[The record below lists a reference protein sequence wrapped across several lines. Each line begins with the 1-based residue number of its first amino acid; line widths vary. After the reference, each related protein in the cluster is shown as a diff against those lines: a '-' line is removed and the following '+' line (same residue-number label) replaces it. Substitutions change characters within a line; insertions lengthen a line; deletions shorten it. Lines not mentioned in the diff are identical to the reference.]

1 MKKSLLPN
9 VAELNVTKLGFDS
22 LAELFNIEKVRRN
35 IVFKHFEEGQ
45 APNIYLKRQYK
56 RLIIAAKTDNY
67 KKFDE
72 IASILLSKSISFRL
86 VGLNKV
92 DPYWFTRPS
101 GRFYSIWRKLTH
113 ICNTSSTKIGYTRFW
128 IEKSNGK
135 LRPLG
140 VPDMEW
146 RAYMFMWSIIINI
159 QFQNADVLMP
169 FQHGGRPVRGLKTCW
184 QDIIEN
190 VKEKK
195 YIYEFD
201 LKGFFDNIDQSSIRD
216 SLVFAG
222 LPQHMIYQLMDMITQ
237 SPKAYHSAPEPSGDT
252 SPTRITE
259 LVKSQMKQ
267 ANMLKAFLNNDFS
280 DITSSLMPNP
290 HEKISI
296 NISNNPAGQTYDVE
310 NGLGISGSGV
320 PQGASFSPM
329 LACLGTHVWISPW
342 IQEKHLIMYMD
353 DGLLYG
359 ESEEIVTKALNEL
372 KENLSLMGVK
382 LAENKSG
389 WVRKGNEFKKLKF
402 LGLEYDFSTDTIKG
416 ATRNGSDTEFPAL
429 DFNKVLKY
437 NRLKGGY
444 SKKES
449 PKDFEVIDMILQE
462 KYLEIGSKYGLLGC
476 FISHAQSP
484 WSDPELRK
492 LEIELGMERAIY
504 RMNKPKA
511 LLWHFQDLMEF
522 YPTDGAIFI
531 ASSVAII
538 NTLARIKAMPK
549 LGNGASSSST
559 KVLVPKIGKEVAIPI
574 KSDYEFI

>member
-1 MKKSLLPN
+1 MKKSFLPN

-22 LAELFNIEKVRRN
+22 LAELFNIEKVNRS

-45 APNIYLKRQYK
+45 APNKYLKHMYK
-56 RLIIAAKTDNY
+56 RLTIAARTDNY

-72 IASILLSKSISFRL
+72 IASVMLTKSISFRL
-86 VGLNKV
+86 VGLNKA
-92 DPYWFTRPS
+92 DPYWFTRTA
-101 GRFYSIWRKLTH
+101 GRFNRDWRALTR
-113 ICNTSSTKIGYTRFW
+113 ICNEFSTKIATTRFW

-140 VPDMEW
+140 VPDLEN
-146 RAYMFMWSIIINI
+146 RAFNFMWSIIIDI
-159 QFQNADVLMP
+159 QLQNADVLMS
-169 FQHGGRPVRGLKTCW
+169 FQHGGRPRMGLKTCW
-184 QDIIEN
+184 NHIIEK
-190 VKEKK
+190 VREKM

-222 LPQHMIYQLMDMITQ
+222 LPQHLIYRLMEMVT
-237 SPKAYHSAPEPSGDT
+237 SAPKAYHSPPEPEGVK

-280 DITSSLMPNP
+280 DITSHLMPKQ
-290 HEKISI
+290 HEKVSI
-296 NISNNPAGQTYDVE
+296 KISNNPTGQTYDVE

-320 PQGASFSPM
+320 PQGVSFSPM

-342 IQEKHLIMYMD
+342 IQEKHLVMYMD

-359 ESEEIVTKALNEL
+359 DTEEIVLKAVEEL
-372 KENLSLMGVK
+372 KENLKLMGVSI
-382 LAENKSG
+382 AENKSG
-389 WVRKGNEFKKLKF
+389 WVRKGLEYKSLKF
-402 LGLEYDFSTDTIKG
+402 LGLEYNFEKDTIKG
-416 ATRNGSDTEFPAL
+416 ATRNGSNTEFPAL
-429 DFNKVLKY
+429 DFIKVLKH
-437 NRLKGGY
+437 NRLMGGY
-444 SKKES
+444 QSK
-449 PKDFEVIDMILQE
+449 PKDFDVIDMVLQE
-462 KYLEIGSKYGLLGC
+462 KYLEIGAKYGLLGC

-484 WSDPELRK
+484 WSDPKLRK

-511 LLWHFQDLMEF
+511 LLWSFQDVIPF

-531 ASSVAII
+531 ASSVAVI
-538 NTLARIKAMPK
+538 NTLARIKAISK

-559 KVLVPKIGKEVAIPI
+559 KVLVPSIEKEVAISI

>member
-1 MKKSLLPN
+1 
-9 VAELNVTKLGFDS
+9 
-22 LAELFNIEKVRRN
+22 
-35 IVFKHFEEGQ
+35 
-45 APNIYLKRQYK
+45 
-56 RLIIAAKTDNY
+56 
-67 KKFDE
+67 
-72 IASILLSKSISFRL
+72 
-86 VGLNKV
+86 
-92 DPYWFTRPS
+92 
-101 GRFYSIWRKLTH
+101 
-113 ICNTSSTKIGYTRFW
+113 
-128 IEKSNGK
+128 
-135 LRPLG
+135 
-140 VPDMEW
+140 
-146 RAYMFMWSIIINI
+146 
-159 QFQNADVLMP
+159 MP

-184 QDIIEN
+184 KDIIEN
-190 VKEKK
+190 VREKR

-222 LPQHMIYQLMDMITQ
+222 LPQHLIYQLMDMITQ
-237 SPKAYHSAPEPSGDT
+237 APKAYHSAPDPDGDT
-252 SPTRITE
+252 TPTRITE

-267 ANMLKAFLNNDFS
+267 TNMLKAFLNNDLS
-280 DITSSLMPNP
+280 DITSTLLPKP

-353 DGLLYG
+353 DGLIYG
-359 ESEEIVTKALNEL
+359 DSEEIVLKALEEL
-372 KENLSLMGVK
+372 KENLKLMGVK

-389 WVRKGNEFKKLKF
+389 WVRKGEEFKPLKF
-402 LGLEYDFSTDTIKG
+402 LGLEYDFSSDTIKG

-429 DFNKVLKY
+429 DFNKVLNY
-437 NRLKGGY
+437 NRLLGSYNKT
-444 SKKES
+444 KKES

-484 WSDPELRK
+484 WSDPILRK

-511 LLWHFQDLMEF
+511 LIWQFQDLMEF
-522 YPTDGAIFI
+522 YPTDGGIFI
-531 ASSVAII
+531 ASSVAVI
-538 NTLARIKAMPK
+538 NTLARIRAMPK
-549 LGNGASSSST
+549 LGNGASSASP
-559 KVLVPKIGKEVAIPI
+559 KVLVPSIGKEVAIPI